1 MNVLVV
7 GSGGREHALC
17 WSLAASPLVEKLY
30 CAPGSG
36 GIAAEAECIGLAADD
51 VRGIVGFCKRT
62 GIDFV
67 VIGPEDPL
75 VAGLADA
82 LGDAGIAALGPS
94 AQAAALEGSKGF
106 TKDLCAGAG
115 IPTAAY
121 GRFADPARARAYAAE
136 LGAPVV
142 VKADGLAAGK
152 GVRVC
157 ADLAEAGAAIASILG
172 GEFGTAGSQVVV
184 EEYLE
189 GEEVSVFALVH
200 GTQVLLLGSAQDHK
214 RVGEGDTGPNTG
226 GMGAFSPAPM
236 FTPALEAKVLETILQ
251 PTAAAMAE
259 GGRPYTGVLYAG
271 LMVAAGEPKLLEYN
285 VRFGDPEAQALLP
298 RLRSDLF
305 TLLLACQEGALDRV
319 DVRWSEQAAL
329 CVVLAA
335 RGYPGTYENG
345 SVIGGLDAA
354 AFLDDA
360 LVFHAGT
367 RMDGAA
373 VRANGGRVLGITGLG
388 ASLAEAR
395 ERAYAAVDRI
405 DWPQGFCRR
414 DIGGRAAVR

>member
-17 WSLAASPLVEKLY
+17 WSLAASPLVEKVY
-30 CAPGSG
+30 CAPGNA
-36 GIAAEAECIGLAADD
+36 GIATEAECVGLDPADGHSIAA
-51 VRGIVGFCKRT
+51 FCKHS
-62 GIDFV
+62 GIEFV
-67 VIGPEDPL
+67 VIGPEGPL
-75 VAGLADA
+75 VAGLADV
-82 LGDAGIAALGPS
+82 LNDAGIAALGPS
-94 AQAAALEGSKGF
+94 AKAAVLEGSKGF

-121 GRFADPARARAYAAE
+121 GRFADPSAARAYAAE

-152 GVRVC
+152 GVRIC
-157 ADLAEAGAAIASILG
+157 ADLAEAGAAIDSILA
-172 GEFGTAGSQVVV
+172 GEFGAAGNQVVV

-200 GTQVLLLGSAQDHK
+200 GPQVLLLGSAQDHK

-226 GMGAFSPAPM
+226 GMGAFSPAPLL
-236 FTPALEAKVLETILQ
+236 TPDLETKVLDTILR
-251 PTAAAMAE
+251 PTAIAMADA
-259 GGRPYTGVLYAG
+259 GRAYTGVLYAG
-271 LMVAAGEPKLLEYN
+271 LMVAGGEPQLLEYN

-305 TLLLACQEGALDRV
+305 TLLLACHEGALDRV
-319 DVRWSEQAAL
+319 DVRWADDAAL

-335 RGYPGTYENG
+335 NGYPGAYEKG
-345 SVIGGLDAA
+345 SAIGGLEEAA
-354 AFLDDA
+354 ALDDV

-367 RMDGAA
+367 RRDGATT
-373 VRANGGRVLGITGLG
+373 RANGGRVLGVTGLG
-388 ASLAEAR
+388 ADLGIAR
-395 ERAYAAVDRI
+395 ARAYAGVDRI
-405 DWPQGFCRR
+405 RWPGGFCRR
-414 DIGGRAAVR
+414 DIGARALAR